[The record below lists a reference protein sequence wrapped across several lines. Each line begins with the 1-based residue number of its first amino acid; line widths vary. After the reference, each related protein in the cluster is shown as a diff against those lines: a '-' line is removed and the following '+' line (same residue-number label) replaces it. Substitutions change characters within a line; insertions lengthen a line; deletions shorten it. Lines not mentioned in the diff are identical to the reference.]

1 MSVREQEKI
10 LVKAAI
16 ELTTMEAPRWEY
28 LAARLQNH
36 FFSRTVREEMQKQNI
51 QTFPESFQFVG
62 GKSDVNSMIGNAVP
76 VNLAK
81 YVGSALMRY
90 ITSNESRD
98 NNEGN

>member
-1 MSVREQEKI
+1 MVLSF
-10 LVKAAI
+10 
-16 ELTTMEAPRWEY
+16 
-28 LAARLQNH
+28 RLQSEVCNIKN
-36 FFSRTVREEMQKQNI
+36 FLIIYSKNI

-90 ITSNESRD
+90 IMSNESRD